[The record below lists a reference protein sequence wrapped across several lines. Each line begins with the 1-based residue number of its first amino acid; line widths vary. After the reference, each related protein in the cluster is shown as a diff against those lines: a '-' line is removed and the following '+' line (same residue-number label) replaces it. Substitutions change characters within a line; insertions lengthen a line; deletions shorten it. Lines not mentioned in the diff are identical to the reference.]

1 MGYNVSEDAA
11 YAVLIT
17 VLCFFALIAVA
28 SADFFGGCLGASIN
42 KMFVLKQDDEETVD
56 EDGKHVNTNRKAD
69 FFLSA
74 RDSAPASAIALS
86 YFASGMGAWVLYGPA
101 EMGANKEIGWLG
113 VIGYAF
119 ASSAPAV
126 VVFTIGPLIKKRCL
140 DKSFNVTD
148 FGRQRYGRTMQFTIA
163 VFSIFYMFIYMVAEY
178 TSISNIYGSFV
189 TDPIYEFDPMTV
201 SIAIGVI
208 TILYTSVGGLPAS
221 IVTDK
226 FQGIMVGLLVIMLL
240 FAVSA
245 HPENQLTKEQ
255 WGKASNWTTEGFM
268 AGVTLFIA
276 VLSAEMFNL
285 GTWQRVWSA
294 KSEADM
300 KKGFIGGSIL
310 IFMLMMFFGIMS
322 MVAYAQDP
330 EAYDAWE
337 KFSFLSFFD
346 LLAPLAPAWHIITL
360 ILVTSLAASS
370 VDTLQNAL
378 MSSFSSDL
386 IRLQQHYGFN
396 EEAPKWIARVLIV
409 ILNIPA
415 VYMGAMAFD
424 VLSLFLVADLVCACA
439 VLPVFFGLMSEDK
452 GPIAA
457 PTELGAFLGT
467 ICGIFTVVV
476 IGVVVDAQGGLFEY
490 FWLKNDAICALCG
503 SKTMITFII
512 TPISGGFFCLFFSK
526 LDVML
531 RGDAARKPIFAFAG
545 DELPQK
551 EAADEGAKNKEVE
564 KDEEAAAKE
573 AEEEPAAADE
583 TVGA

>member
-1 MGYNVSEDAA
+1 MAYNVSEEGA
-11 YAVLIT
+11 YAVLFT
-17 VLCFFALIAVA
+17 VLCLFALIAFA
-28 SADFFGGCLGASIN
+28 SADFFGKCLGNAN
-42 KMFVLKQDDEETVD
+42 NLFVLKQDDEEGTVD
-56 EDGKHVNTNRKAD
+56 EDGKHVNNNRKAD

-101 EMGANKEIGWLG
+101 EMGANAQIGWLG

-126 VVFTIGPLIKKRCL
+126 VVFTIGPLIKERCL

-163 VFSIFYMFIYMVAEY
+163 VFSIFYMFVYMVAEY

-189 TDPIYEFDPMTV
+189 TNPVYEFDPMTV
-201 SIAIGVI
+201 SVAIGVI

-221 IVTDK
+221 IITDK

-240 FAVSA
+240 FAVSV
-245 HPENQLTKEQ
+245 HPENQLTVEQ
-255 WGKASNWTTEGFM
+255 WGKASNWTVEGLM
-268 AGVTLFIA
+268 AGITLFIA

-294 KSEADM
+294 KSESDM
-300 KKGFIGGSIL
+300 KKGFIGGSVL
-310 IFMLMMFFGIMS
+310 IFLLMMFFGIMA
-322 MVAYAQDP
+322 MIAYAQDP
-330 EAYDAWE
+330 VAYDTWT

-386 IRLQQHYGFN
+386 IRLQKHYGFN
-396 EEAPKWIARVLIV
+396 EEAPKWIARVLILL
-409 ILNIPA
+409 LNIPA
-415 VYMGAMAFD
+415 IYLGAKAYD
-424 VLSLFLVADLVCACA
+424 VLSLFLIADLVCACA
-439 VLPVFFGLMSEDK
+439 VLPVFFGLMTEDK

-467 ICGIFTVVV
+467 VCGIFTVVV
-476 IGVVVDAQGGLFEY
+476 IGVVVEAEGGLFDY
-490 FWLKNDAICALCG
+490 FWLENDAICALCG
-503 SKTMITFII
+503 SKTMITFIV
-512 TPISGGFFCLFFSK
+512 TPISAGFFCLFFSK
-526 LDVML
+526 LDVL
-531 RGDAARKPIFAFAG
+531 IRGEESARKPMLTFAG
-545 DELPQK
+545 EIPEDEKL
-551 EAADEGAKNKEVE
+551 DEDNNKDDDNNKE
-564 KDEEAAAKE
+564 EEAAKE
-573 AEEEPAAADE
+573 PKQEPVEETAAG
-583 TVGA
+583 V

>member
-1 MGYNVSEDAA
+1 MAYNVSEEAA
-11 YAVLIT
+11 YAVLFT
-17 VLCFFALIAVA
+17 VLCLFALIAVA
-28 SADFFGGCLGASIN
+28 SADFCGGILGGAN
-42 KMFVLKQDDEETVD
+42 RLFVLKQNDEEDTVD
-56 EDGKHVNTNRKAD
+56 EDGQKVNNNRKAD

-101 EMGANKEIGWLG
+101 EMGANKQIGWLG

-126 VVFTIGPLIKKRCL
+126 VVFTIGPIIKERCL

-189 TDPIYEFDPMTV
+189 TSPIYEFDPMTV
-201 SIAIGVI
+201 SVAIGVI
-208 TILYTSVGGLPAS
+208 TIVYTSVGGLPAS
-221 IVTDK
+221 IITDK
-226 FQGIMVGLLVIMLL
+226 FQGIMVGILVIMLL
-240 FAVSA
+240 FAVSV
-245 HPENQLTKEQ
+245 HPENQLTTEQ
-255 WGKASNWTTEGFM
+255 WAVASNWTVEGLM
-268 AGVTLFIA
+268 AGVTLFLA

-310 IFMLMMFFGIMS
+310 IFCLMMFFGIMA
-322 MVAYAQDP
+322 MIAYAQDP
-330 EAYDAWE
+330 VAYDTWT

-386 IRLQQHYGFN
+386 IRMQKHYGYN
-396 EEAPKWIARVLIV
+396 EEAPKWIARTLILL
-409 ILNIPA
+409 LNIPA
-415 VYMGAMAFD
+415 VYLGAKAYD

-439 VLPVFFGLMSEDK
+439 VLPVFFGLITEDK

-476 IGVVVDAQGGLFEY
+476 IGAVYEAEGGLFQY
-490 FWLKNDAICALCG
+490 FWLENGAICALCG
-503 SKTMITFII
+503 SKTMITFIV
-512 TPISGGFFCLFFSK
+512 TPISAGFFCLFFSK
-526 LDVML
+526 LDVMI
-531 RGDAARKPIFAFAG
+531 RGEESARKPLLAFAG
-545 DELPQK
+545 DELP
-551 EAADEGAKNKEVE
+551 EMEHADEGTKDANN
-564 KDEEAAAKE
+564 KDEEVAKPEEQAVE
-573 AEEEPAAADE
+573 ATATAG
-583 TVGA
+583 V

>member
-1 MGYNVSEDAA
+1 MAYNVSEGAA
-11 YAVLIT
+11 YAVLFT
-17 VLCFFALIAVA
+17 VLSLFALIAIA
-28 SADFFGGCLGASIN
+28 SADFFGTCLGGAN
-42 KMFVLKQDDEETVD
+42 KMFVLKQDDDDTVD
-56 EDGKHVNTNRKAD
+56 EDGKHINSNRKTD

-101 EMGANKEIGWLG
+101 EMGANAQIGWLG

-126 VVFTIGPLIKKRCL
+126 VVFTIGPVIKKRCL

-148 FGRQRYGRTMQFTIA
+148 FGRQRYGRAMQFTIA
-163 VFSIFYMFIYMVAEY
+163 IFSIFYMFIYIVAEY

-189 TDPIYEFDPMTV
+189 PVSYNFDTMSV

-221 IVTDK
+221 IITDK
-226 FQGIMVGLLVIMLL
+226 FQGAMVGLLVIMLL
-240 FAVSA
+240 FAVST
-245 HPENQLTKEQ
+245 HPENQITAEEFS
-255 WGKASNWTTEGFM
+255 KANNWTTEGLM
-268 AGVTLFIA
+268 AGVTLFLA

-300 KKGFIGGSIL
+300 KKGFIGGSVL
-310 IFMLMMFFGIMS
+310 IFLLMMFFGIMA
-322 MVAYAQDP
+322 MIAYAQDP
-330 EAYDAWE
+330 AAYDAWE

-346 LLAPLAPAWHIITL
+346 LLAPLAGVWHIITL

-386 IRLQQHYGFN
+386 IRLQEHYGFN
-396 EEAPKWIARVLIV
+396 EDAPKWIARFLIV
-409 ILNIPA
+409 VLNIPA
-415 VYMGAMAFD
+415 VYLGAKAYD

-439 VLPVFFGLMSEDK
+439 VLPVFLGLMTEDK

-476 IGVVVDAQGGLFEY
+476 IGVVVEAEGGLFEY
-490 FWLKNDAICALCG
+490 FWLENGAICSLCG

-512 TPISGGFFCLFFSK
+512 TPISAGFFCLLFSK
-526 LDVML
+526 LDVVA
-531 RGDAARKPIFAFAG
+531 RGDAARKPIFTFAG
-545 DELPQK
+545 DEIPELEK
-551 EAADEGAKNKEVE
+551 ADETGMKEVE
-564 KDEEAAAKE
+564 AIKPEEATKDEEANKE
-573 AEEEPAAADE
+573 ADVSEA
-583 TVGA
+583 